1 MRWTDAT
8 TSRMDVAV
16 ESLFGEGIMIHEEYL
31 LGDVLV
37 NRPVIVHYRNW
48 GNYIVEAL
56 LFTLF
61 IIGVWCG
68 RGKQFLWTAMSFL
81 LLDLLLHMVLGFG
94 INEVFIMSAHYLY
107 VLPIAMAYLLK
118 ALPWRARRRLAVLLA
133 AVAIYLVVWNVTL
146 IVEYLYWG

>member
-1 MRWTDAT
+1 
-8 TSRMDVAV
+8 
-16 ESLFGEGIMIHEEYL
+16 
-31 LGDVLV
+31 
-37 NRPVIVHYRNW
+37 
-48 GNYIVEAL
+48 
-56 LFTLF
+56 
-61 IIGVWCG
+61 
-68 RGKQFLWTAMSFL
+68 MSFL

-118 ALPWRARRRLAVLLA
+118 ALPWRARRRLAALLA